1 MQRVAAT
8 LLLCLA
14 LWTAPAIGLELSAEE
29 QAWLAAHPEL
39 RLGVDGAWPPFE
51 FRDEQ
56 DRYLGLSADY
66 VRLIEQRLQIKLQP
80 TPPSSWSEVINQ
92 AKAGQLDILPGVMA
106 TPERQEYLTF
116 TRPYLDFPIVIL
128 THEKGP
134 QPRNLKDLDGLKIAV
149 VQDYAPHELLRNLH
163 PHLQLWPRPSV
174 AAALQAL
181 ATGEA
186 DAMVGDLASSAWNLR
201 QLKLDGLYINGETP
215 YRYQLAMAVP
225 KEQAILAGILDKVFA
240 ELTPEQMSAI
250 QEHWVGDLVD
260 RRPIWRSLL
269 LYGLPGLLVALLI
282 IASILRI
289 NRRLRSE
296 MHNRIILEAELR
308 SSEQHYRGLVE
319 GLNAV
324 AWEMRQ
330 RDFCFTYVAPQA
342 AKLLGYPLQD
352 WLQTDFLQRAL
363 HPDDAEQ
370 TLAYCRE
377 QTLAGRDHSMDYRM
391 FAADGRVVWIRD
403 IITLPTEQPPGQEP
417 ILRGLMID
425 ITEAKQT
432 EQALALSEQKFA
444 SVFHNCPD
452 IIALINIDSGMLVT
466 VNHTFEQQFGFSA
479 AEAVGH
485 TSTELGLWTEPGAG
499 PRILQ
504 KLREGKV
511 HNIETP
517 FRRRDGSQFIGL
529 ISAQKIG
536 IENTANLVVVV
547 RDISELKDTQQ
558 RLQLS
563 ETKFAKAF
571 HASPDGLLITRLSD
585 GKMLDVNEGFS
596 RITGY
601 SAAEAAE
608 QSTVKLGIWA
618 NPEDRERMV
627 AEVRE
632 KGFVSNFCAPIRT
645 KDGKLRTCEM
655 SVQPI
660 PIEGE
665 ICMLSIARDI
675 TERVLMQE
683 RLQQAA
689 TVFESTAEG
698 VMITDLDQR
707 ITAVNR
713 AFTTITGY
721 SEAEALG
728 RSPHLLASGNHDSA
742 FYAAMW
748 HNLSASGHWQGEIW
762 NKRKNG
768 ELYPE
773 WLTISAVRD
782 AQNNISHFVGVFA
795 DISSLKHAQ
804 ARLDHQAHHDPLTG
818 LPNRMLFEARLRSA
832 LEDAQSEKHL
842 GAVLFIDLDRFKHIN
857 DSLGHPVGDQLLKSI
872 AERLKAHL
880 RDIDTVARL
889 GGDEF
894 IILLP
899 GLQHL
904 SDAERVAHKLLECFN
919 QPFEVDEQELFISAS
934 IGISRYPEDGNDVAT
949 LVKNADAAMYR
960 SKARGRNRVEI
971 YTRDLTFQATERM
984 ALERELRRALER
996 DELQLYYQPKLSL
1009 LSNRLVGAEA
1019 LLRWHHPLFG
1029 EIPPDRFIPLAEE
1042 TGLIISLG
1050 DWVLQQA
1057 CQQMQHWQRQHAP
1070 FGPISV
1076 NLTGIQLRQPNLLAR
1091 ISSLLAENALTPTLL
1106 QLEITESFI
1115 MNQTEDALKLLHQLK
1130 NLGVQL
1136 AIDDFGTGYSSLS
1149 YLKRLPVDTLKIDQ
1163 SFVRGLPNDPNDVA
1177 IARAIIALGRS
1188 MQLTVIAEGV
1198 ETKAQE
1204 LFLAAEGCEQI
1215 QGFVISRAIPADT
1228 FAQNFL
1234 EPRRSVGAAEKAPV

>member
-1 MQRVAAT
+1 MSRVSAT

-14 LWTAPAIGLELSAEE
+14 CWSLPAVSLELTAEE

-39 RLGVDGAWPPFE
+39 SLGVDHNWPPYE
-51 FRDEQ
+51 FIDDNE
-56 DRYLGLSADY
+56 RYQGLAADY
-66 VRLIEQRLQIKLQP
+66 VELLEQRLPIKLRP
-80 TPPSSWSEVINQ
+80 TPARNWSEVLADARTGKI
-92 AKAGQLDILPGVMA
+92 QLLPSLMA
-106 TPERQEYLTF
+106 TPERRQYLTF

-128 THEKGP
+128 TQEQGP
-134 QPRNLKDLDGLKIAV
+134 QPRKLRELQGLRVAV
-149 VQDYAPHELLRNLH
+149 VDSYATHELLREKH
-163 PHLQLWPRPSV
+163 PELRLWPRPNV

-181 ATGEA
+181 AAGQA
-186 DAMVGDLASSAWNLR
+186 DAMVGDLASSVWHLR
-201 QLKLDGLYINGETP
+201 QLKLDGIVISGQTP

-225 KEQAILAGILDKVFA
+225 KDQDTLAGIIDKLLG
-240 ELTPEQMSAI
+240 ELTPTEIAEIEQRWMGEPI
-250 QEHWVGDLVD
+250 DQ
-260 RRPIWRSLL
+260 RPFWRSLL
-269 LYGLPGLLVALLI
+269 LFGLPGLLAALLI
-282 IASILRI
+282 IFSILRI
-289 NRRLRSE
+289 NHRLRSE
-296 MHNRIILEAELR
+296 MNRRATLEDELR
-308 SSEQHYRGLVE
+308 NSEQHYRGLVE
-319 GLNAV
+319 SLNAV
-324 AWEMRQ
+324 AWQMDLHDYR
-330 RDFCFTYVAPQA
+330 FTYVAPQA
-342 AKLLGYPLQD
+342 EKLLGYPAQD
-352 WLQTDFLQRAL
+352 WLQPGFIERVL
-363 HPDDAEQ
+363 HPDDARR
-370 TLAYCRE
+370 TLDYCRSE
-377 QTLAGRDHSMDYRM
+377 TEAGRDHSMDYRM
-391 FAADGRVVWIRD
+391 LATDGREVWVRD
-403 IITLPTEQPPGQEP
+403 IITLSPANGRQM
-417 ILRGLMID
+417 LRGLLID
-425 ITEAKQT
+425 ITETKRT

-452 IIALINIDSGMLVT
+452 IIALLNAQDGRLLAINS
-466 VNHTFEQQFGFSA
+466 TFEQQFGISA
-479 AEAVGH
+479 NEAIGRT
-485 TSTELGLWTEPGAG
+485 TSELDLWIEQGSG

-504 KLREGKV
+504 RLLVGNS
-511 HNIETP
+511 HNIEGT
-517 FRRRDGSQFIGL
+517 FRRRDGSQFTAL
-529 ISAQKIG
+529 ISAQKVTLDNNG
-536 IENTANLVVVV
+536 TLVVAA

-563 ETKFAKAF
+563 EDKFAKAF

-585 GKMLDVNEGFS
+585 GRLLDVNEGFS

-601 SAAEAAE
+601 GMDEATDS
-608 QSTVKLGIWA
+608 STLQLGIWA
-618 NPEDRERMV
+618 NPDDRTQMIAQVQQHGYVKDFR
-627 AEVRE
+627 AL
-632 KGFVSNFCAPIRT
+632 IRT
-645 KDGKLRTCEM
+645 RNGNMRTCEM

-665 ICMLSIARDI
+665 TCMLTIARDV
-675 TERVLMQE
+675 TEREQMQE
-683 RLQQAA
+683 NLQQAA

-698 VMITDLDQR
+698 VMITDLQQR

-728 RSPHLLASGNHDSA
+728 QSPRLLASGNHDSA

-782 AQNNISHFVGVFA
+782 SSEHITHFVGVFA

-818 LPNRMLFEARLRSA
+818 LPNRTLFETRLRA
-832 LEDAQSEKHL
+832 AIEDALLDQRM

-899 GLQHL
+899 GLPQKD
-904 SDAERVAHKLLECFN
+904 DAELVAHKLLECFN
-919 QPFEVDEQELFISAS
+919 QPFQFDGQELFISAS
-934 IGISRYPEDGNDVAT
+934 IGISRYPEDGQDVAT

-960 SKARGRNRVEI
+960 SKARGRNRVEL

-984 ALERELRRALER
+984 ALERELRRAIEQEQL
-996 DELQLYYQPKLSL
+996 LLYYQPKRCLR
-1009 LSNRLVGAEA
+1009 SNRLIGAEA
-1019 LLRWHHPLFG
+1019 LVRWHHPLFG

-1042 TGLIISLG
+1042 TGLIIALG
-1050 DWVLQQA
+1050 DWVLRQA
-1057 CQQMQHWQRQHAP
+1057 CWQMQQWRQQHAP
-1070 FGPISV
+1070 FGPLSV
-1076 NLTGIQLRQPNLLAR
+1076 NLTGVQLRQPHLLLR
-1091 ISSLLAENALTPTLL
+1091 ISSLLEEHHLPAELL

-1115 MNQTEDALKLLHQLK
+1115 MNQAEEALNLLHQLK
-1130 NLGVQL
+1130 QLGIQL

-1163 SFVRGLPNDPNDVA
+1163 SFVRGLPNDSNDVA
-1177 IARAIIALGRS
+1177 IVRAIIALGRS

-1215 QGFVISRAIPADT
+1215 QGFVISRAIHADA

-1234 EPRRSVGAAEKAPV
+1234 TPRHSVGAAEKAPV

>member
-1 MQRVAAT
+1 MQRVSAT

-14 LWTAPAIGLELSAEE
+14 IWSAPAASLDLTPEE
-29 QAWLAAHPEL
+29 HAWLAANPEL
-39 RLGVDGAWPPFE
+39 RLGIDDAWPPFE
-51 FRDEQ
+51 FRDAQ
-56 DRYLGLSADY
+56 GRHQGLSADY
-66 VRLIEQRLQIKLQP
+66 AELIEQRLNIKLRP
-80 TPPSSWSEVINQ
+80 APASSWSEVMAQ
-92 AKAGQLDILPGVMA
+92 AKAGQLDLLPGVMS
-106 TPERQEYLTF
+106 TPERQQYLSF

-128 THEKGP
+128 SHEQGP
-134 QPRNLKDLDGLKIAV
+134 QPRNLKELKDLKVAV
-149 VQDYAPHELLRNLH
+149 VQDYAPHELLRRLH
-163 PHLQLWPRPSV
+163 PDLRLWPRPSV

-201 QLKLDGLYINGETP
+201 QLKLEGLLISGETP
-215 YRYQLAMAVP
+215 YRYQLAMAAP
-225 KEQAILAGILDKVFA
+225 KQQAILIGILDKLFA
-240 ELTPEQMSAI
+240 ELSPAQKAAM

-260 RRPIWRSLL
+260 RRPFWRSLIL
-269 LYGLPGLLVALLI
+269 FGLPGLLVALLI

-296 MHNRIILEAELR
+296 MHSRSLLEAELR
-308 SSEQHYRGLVE
+308 NSEQHYRGLVE
-319 GLNAV
+319 TLNAV
-324 AWEMRQ
+324 AWQMRQ
-330 RDFCFTYVAPQA
+330 NDFCFTYVAPQA
-342 AKLLGYPLQD
+342 EKLLGYPIQN
-352 WLQTDFLQRAL
+352 WLQPGFLQRTL
-363 HPDDAEQ
+363 HPDDAQ
-370 TLAYCRE
+370 KTLAYCQE
-377 QTLAGRDHSMDYRM
+377 QMHAGCDHSLDFRLL
-391 FAADGRVVWIRD
+391 AADGRVVWVRD
-403 IITLPTEQPPGQEP
+403 IATLSSRDQSQE
-417 ILRGLMID
+417 LHGLLID

-432 EQALALSEQKFA
+432 EQALALSEQKFT

-452 IIALINIDSGMLVT
+452 IIVLININDGHLT
-466 VNHTFEQQFGFSA
+466 AVNATFEQQLGFSA
-479 AEAVGH
+479 AEAIGH
-485 TSTELGLWTEPGAG
+485 TSTELGLWTEPGIG

-504 KLREGKV
+504 KLREGNV
-511 HNIETP
+511 HNIEGT
-517 FRRRDGSQFIGL
+517 FRRRDGSQFVGL
-529 ISAQKIG
+529 ISAQKI
-536 IENTANLVVVV
+536 ALADAASLVVVV

-558 RLQLS
+558 RLRLS

-585 GKMLDVNEGFS
+585 GKLLDINQGFT

-601 SAAEAAE
+601 DASEVAE
-608 QSTVKLGIWA
+608 QSTLELGIWA
-618 NPEDRERMV
+618 NPEDRARMI

-632 KGFVSNFCAPIRT
+632 KGSVQDFCATIRT
-645 KDGKLRTCEM
+645 KHGALRICEM
-655 SVQPI
+655 SVQPM
-660 PIEGE
+660 PIGDE
-665 ICMLSIARDI
+665 ICLLSIARDI
-675 TERVLMQE
+675 TERVQMQE

-698 VMITDLDQR
+698 VMITNLEQR

-713 AFTTITGY
+713 AFSQITGY

-728 RSPHLLASGNHDSA
+728 QSPRLLASGNHDSA

-748 HNLSASGHWQGEIW
+748 HNLTASGHWQGEIW

-782 AQNNISHFVGVFA
+782 NQGDISHFVGVFA

-818 LPNRMLFEARLRSA
+818 LPNRMLFEARLRAA
-832 LEDAQSEKHL
+832 LEDTQSEKRC
-842 GAVLFIDLDRFKHIN
+842 GAILFIDLDRFKHIN
-857 DSLGHPVGDQLLKSI
+857 DSLGHPIGDQLLKSI
-872 AERLKAHL
+872 AARLKAHL

-899 GLQHL
+899 GLQHID
-904 SDAERVAHKLLECFN
+904 DAKRVAHKLLECFN
-919 QPFEVDEQELFISAS
+919 QPIEVDEQDLFISAS
-934 IGISRYPEDGNDVAT
+934 IGISRYPEDGEDVAT

-1009 LSNRLVGAEA
+1009 NNQCLVGAEA

-1042 TGLIISLG
+1042 TGLIITLG

-1057 CQQMQHWQRQHAP
+1057 CQQMQLWQSQHAP

-1076 NLTGIQLRQPNLLAR
+1076 NLTGIQLRQPNLLTR
-1091 ISSLLAENALTPTLL
+1091 IASLLEQHGLAPNLL

-1115 MNQTEDALKLLHQLK
+1115 MNQAEEALKLLHQLK
-1130 NLGVQL
+1130 SLGVQL

-1177 IARAIIALGRS
+1177 ITRAIIALGRS

-1215 QGFVISRAIPADT
+1215 QGYVVSRAIPADAFT
-1228 FAQNFL
+1228 QNFL
-1234 EPRRSVGAAEKAPV
+1234 EPRHSVGASEKAPV